1 LQLHICQ
8 HNDVSLGCLEIKLN
22 KNQKEPINLYDL
34 LKIDEKYKIFIKK
47 IEPYFISF
55 IDKKVACGFVLLDS
69 NVIISKDKDDNL
81 IINPLTSDEKYYV
94 KFVKRLLSEMRFIR
108 ECIKHT
114 SNPLAIYSRYLQ
126 YLELSNIVPR
136 YNHTPFEDFFKNNRV
151 MILPDKTFLWFLGHL
166 NHIDIF
172 TDMISN
178 LYFYDSESYVVIT
191 LGEERLSKFVRELVL
206 FSTPESLL
214 TKNSQCI
221 KKTMEEVCT
230 FFSEEK
236 KEDLENECD

>member
-1 LQLHICQ
+1 
-8 HNDVSLGCLEIKLN
+8 
-22 KNQKEPINLYDL
+22 
-34 LKIDEKYKIFIKK
+34 
-47 IEPYFISF
+47 
-55 IDKKVACGFVLLDS
+55 
-69 NVIISKDKDDNL
+69 
-81 IINPLTSDEKYYV
+81 
-94 KFVKRLLSEMRFIR
+94 
-108 ECIKHT
+108 
-114 SNPLAIYSRYLQ
+114 
-126 YLELSNIVPR
+126 
-136 YNHTPFEDFFKNNRV
+136 